1 MDLRVTS
8 TDVAGARVISLS
20 GIADLST
27 APQLQDQLRRV
38 EVDQERPRRIVVDI
52 DGLISLD
59 DVVLGLIVG
68 AAARIRQS
76 GSEFE
81 IVCTNTA
88 LLNRLK
94 TTRIDQIITVCSQI
108 V

>member
-8 TDVAGARVISLS
+8 NQLHGAQVIALS

-27 APQLQDQLRRV
+27 APQLQDQLRRA
-38 EVDQERPRRIVVDI
+38 EVGGQSDRILVDL

-68 AAARIRQS
+68 AAARVRQA
-76 GSEFE
+76 GGEFE

-88 LLNRLK
+88 ILDRLSA
-94 TTRIDQIITVCSQI
+94 TRIDRIITVRESI
-108 V
+108 A